1 MVPWNKLCFW
11 STYEKPEARSLRE
24 NMAEW
29 GCTGWHGTPCFD
41 FAARGHEIHI
51 FTAPSD
57 RSLVM
62 GVAGVLVRDKGH
74 PLQYEAFHMIS
85 QHSPGVFLLVVGSGP
100 CAERHLELGSSVKVL
115 GELDPLELSDFTILL
130 ICL

>member
-11 STYEKPEARSLRE
+11 STCEKPEARSLRE

-57 RSLVM
+57 R
-62 GVAGVLVRDKGH
+62 R
-74 PLQYEAFHMIS
+74 FHGDI
-85 QHSPGVFLLVVGSGP
+85 H
-100 CAERHLELGSSVKVL
+100 E
-115 GELDPLELSDFTILL
+115 GELHVHFVANDHGLVNCSLAFDIYNQKT
-130 ICL
+130 

>member
-1 MVPWNKLCFW
+1 MKYPPAPTKYCPSHTQWSQWDKFYAYPKAGNKFRR
-11 STYEKPEARSLRE
+11 K
-24 NMAEW
+24 
-29 GCTGWHGTPCFD
+29 
-41 FAARGHEIHI
+41 HEI
-51 FTAPSD
+51 P
-57 RSLVM
+57 RNVSLVM

-85 QHSPGVFLLVVGSGP
+85 QHSPGVFLLLVGSGP

-115 GELDPLELSDFTILL
+115 GELDPLEPSDFTILL